1 MRSNKLHNKLIS
13 GEEKAILADKG
24 YANQRHKRQ
33 LRDQGIFCG
42 ILDKGYRNQPLSAKQ
57 KRRNRGPLSIR
68 NAAERPFAFMK
79 MVLGH
84 DRCSYYDQGV
94 TGVRSFCAG
103 P

>member
-33 LRDQGIFCG
+33 LRDRGIFCG

-57 KRRNRGPLSIR
+57 ETQPRTFIDTQCCGAALCFYEDCPGP
-68 NAAERPFAFMK
+68 
-79 MVLGH
+79 
-84 DRCSYYDQGV
+84 
-94 TGVRSFCAG
+94 
-103 P
+103 